1 MALHWPDVDDV
12 VLLRARG
19 EYLEMPGLRLTPA
32 QAQRLLGVD
41 SVTAHSVIQTLV
53 EAKFLRQ
60 APDGAFVRAD
70 SGRARY

>member
-1 MALHWPDVDDV
+1 MALHWADVDEV

-32 QAQRLLGVD
+32 QAQRLWGVD
-41 SVTAHSVIQTLV
+41 EGAARSVIRVLV

-60 APDGAFVRAD
+60 TPDGAFVRAD
-70 SGRARY
+70 SGRTQY